1 MMGSSIPLE
10 SAPVLEIGGHALR
23 IPRSIHTAAG
33 SKTRSFFCE
42 PLYNGQKIC
51 AQCPTGGTKTGKV
64 ERPLSAW
71 IMIISQNCR
80 DTP

>member
-10 SAPVLEIGGHALR
+10 SALVLEIGGHALR
-23 IPRSIHTAAG
+23 IPVRFIRPQAQKPAAF
-33 SKTRSFFCE
+33 SANRYTMVK
-42 PLYNGQKIC
+42 KIC